1 MAPEV
6 VMPAVNET
14 IDAEQAPVR
23 VLIVDDQ
30 APFRDAAKAVISR
43 IAGFVLAG
51 EATSG
56 EEAVDLVDELQ
67 PSLILMDINMGEMD
81 GLEATRRITA
91 THPDTLVFLVSTYT
105 MDDMPPGAQTCGA
118 AAYLNKDEV
127 TRRVVRN
134 LWDTRGDPDWRSAA
148 S

>member
-1 MAPEV
+1 
-6 VMPAVNET
+6 MPAVNET
-14 IDAEQAPVR
+14 VDAEQETVR

-43 IAGFVLAG
+43 IPGFVVAG
-51 EATSG
+51 EARSG
-56 EEAVDLVDELQ
+56 EEAVDVVDELH

-81 GLEATRRITA
+81 GLEATRQITA
-91 THPDTLVFLVSTYT
+91 AHPETLVFLVSTYT
-105 MDDMPPGAQTCGA
+105 MADMPPGAQTCGA

-127 TRRVVRN
+127 TRRVVRA

-148 S
+148 C